1 VHEVGQVLD
10 VGVAFFFDLGLVEV
24 ELDVQLDA
32 NGLGRLRSRSDF
44 GYRLDNR
51 LGNRSR
57 GRLGA
62 ATEVHTDTDA
72 RRPLGVALVDVVLGF
87 NAGTGVEVLGEVQL
101 GTTAQVG
108 EGGAVTA
115 TGTVLADALVG

>member
-1 VHEVGQVLD
+1 
-10 VGVAFFFDLGLVEV
+10 
-24 ELDVQLDA
+24 
-32 NGLGRLRSRSDF
+32 
-44 GYRLDNR
+44 
-51 LGNRSR
+51 
-57 GRLGA
+57 
-62 ATEVHTDTDA
+62 

-115 TGTVLADALVG
+115 TGTVLADALVGEASGDVRTQGVTRGVEVVQGIQGSVGALDVAAIFGTSVVYFVVTQTQFDVIGQEVTDRTTEQVAIVCEVA